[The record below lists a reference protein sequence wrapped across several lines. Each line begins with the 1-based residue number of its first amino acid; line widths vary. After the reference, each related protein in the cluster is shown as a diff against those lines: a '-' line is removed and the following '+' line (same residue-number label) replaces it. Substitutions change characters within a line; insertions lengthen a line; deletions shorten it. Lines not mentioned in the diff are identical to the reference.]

1 MILGFGSAL
10 SEVKSRAIAVFS
22 VHQIPDDEEDSGFF
36 VVRDGEVRRDD
47 LRGVD
52 LNNIGVKKGSV
63 KKGGKEEEVHILPIR
78 DEVGEKQ
85 DASQVL
91 LGKSPEQIAQAL
103 SGAPPV
109 EVRHE
114 EL

>member
-1 MILGFGSAL
+1 MILGFSSAL
-10 SEVKSRAIAVFS
+10 SEVKGRAVTIFS
-22 VHQIPDDEEDSGFF
+22 VHRIADDEEDSGFF

-52 LNNIGVKKGSV
+52 LNNIGVKSGV
-63 KKGGKEEEVHILPIR
+63 VTKGGKEEEVHILPIR
-78 DEVGEKQ
+78 DETQEDGF
-85 DASQVL
+85 DASQVI

-109 EVRHE
+109 HE